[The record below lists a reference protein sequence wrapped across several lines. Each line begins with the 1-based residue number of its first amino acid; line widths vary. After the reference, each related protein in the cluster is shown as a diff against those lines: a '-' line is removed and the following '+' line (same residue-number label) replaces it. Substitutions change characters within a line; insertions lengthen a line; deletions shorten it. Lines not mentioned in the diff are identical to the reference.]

1 MSATLDLSAYDF
13 TKTPA
18 DWPHDW
24 CIDDRHLRIVHDLA
38 LQATGNVVEVGCF
51 RGRSTAAFVEAL
63 NAGADFHLHL
73 VDIKVTPELRRVVE
87 MCWHPDRITIHETPS
102 RDFRLDSASLWLVDG
117 DHTWPAV
124 LDVLNALSSGA
135 QCILMHDTRA
145 HEVGFKECEGAALA
159 AAALR
164 ARRDRYWREDWTT
177 RLGELTQRGFLAS
190 CSVEWLR
197 PVASAFSTHC
207 G

>member
-1 MSATLDLSAYDF
+1 MNLSAYDF

-18 DWPHDW
+18 DWPLDW
-24 CIDDRHLRIVHDLA
+24 CMDLRHLRIVHDLA
-38 LQATGNVVEVGCF
+38 MHATGNVVEVGCF

-73 VDIKVTPELRRVVE
+73 VDIKITPELRRVVE
-87 MCWHPDRITIHETPS
+87 MCWHPDRITVHETHS
-102 RDFRLDSASLWLVDG
+102 SDFRLDSASLWLVDA

-135 QCILMHDTRA
+135 ECILMHDTRA
-145 HEVGFKECEGAALA
+145 HECGFQGCEGAALA

-164 ARRDRYWREDWTT
+164 AHRKREWVEDWTT
-177 RLGELTQRGFLAS
+177 RSNELTHRGLLAS
-190 CSVEWLR
+190 YSILDWFG
-197 PVASAFSTHC
+197 PVVSAFAKHC